1 MAWLWSMNKKQ
12 HIQLTALIALLSA
25 LNPQPSTF
33 AQGTAFTY
41 QGRLTDQGNPA
52 NGSYD
57 LTFAV
62 FDALTAGTQV
72 SGTVTNG
79 TTSVSNGQFTVSL
92 DFGPGVFTGSPRW
105 LEVGVQ
111 TNGGGGF
118 ATLNPRQQLTP
129 MPYAIYS
136 ANSAHADIAAQAD
149 QAGSVASGTI
159 SAPQLSTSG
168 APGTGQV
175 LGYSGTQLV
184 WQDPVI
190 GGSTGGWALT
200 GNLGTSPVLNF
211 LGTLDNQP
219 VELHVGGTRA
229 LRLEPDATGSGAPNV
244 IGGSPANYVS
254 NSVVGATIGGGGG
267 LNLSNSVT
275 ASFAA
280 IGGGVKNIAG
290 GQQAFVG
297 GGYQNKASGYI
308 STVAGG
314 AYNVANGSEAFVGG
328 GAYNMA
334 ELYSVVA
341 GGDLNTANGVDSV
354 VVGGLINTASGD
366 YSFVGGGSDTSD
378 VNDTLGNVASGG
390 WSVVVGGD
398 GNHATGDDSSVV
410 GGANNTASGVWSA
423 VPGGALNVAS
433 GVASFAAGYNA
444 HATTQGAF
452 VWADNSSG
460 SAFTSSAN
468 YQFLMRA
475 TGGVGIGTAQTP
487 PGGLRVASGGLAVTG
502 ASSPSYP
509 GSTGVFIEKVPNYG
523 GAVYAY
529 DYNANGP
536 LSLALNSPG
545 GNVGIGTLTPQNTL
559 DVNGTTRTH
568 SIIITGGA
576 DLAEPFKMGS
586 QTVQKGSVVVIDAAH
601 PGELKLSTSAY
612 DTHVAGIVSG
622 ANGINPGIALQ
633 QEGMLEGGQNVALT
647 GRVYVLADA
656 THDPIQPGDLLTT
669 SDTPGH
675 AMKVSDHARAQG
687 AILGKAMT
695 TLTEGKG
702 MVLVLVTLQ

>member
-1 MAWLWSMNKKQ
+1 MKNQQL
-12 HIQLTALIALLSA
+12 IQLTPLIALLSA
-25 LNPQPSTF
+25 FNPQTTTF
-33 AQGTAFTY
+33 AQGTAFSY
-41 QGRLTDQGNPA
+41 QGRLTDQGNAA

-62 FDALTAGTQV
+62 FDALAAGTQV
-72 SGTVTNG
+72 GGTVTSG
-79 TTSVSNGQFTVSL
+79 ATPVSNGQFTVTL
-92 DFGPGVFTGSPRW
+92 DFGPGMFTGNPRW

-111 TNGGGGF
+111 ASGGGGF
-118 ATLNPRQQLTP
+118 ATLSPRQQLTP
-129 MPYAIYS
+129 VPYSIYS
-136 ANSAHADIAAQAD
+136 GNSAHADMAAQAD
-149 QAGSVASGTI
+149 QASGVVSGAI

-175 LGYSGTQLV
+175 LGYNGTQLV

-190 GGSTGGWALT
+190 GGSTGGWALN
-200 GNLGTSPVLNF
+200 GNLGTSPGINF
-211 LGTLDNQP
+211 LGTADSQP
-219 VELHVGGTRA
+219 LELKVGGGRA
-229 LRLEPDATGSGAPNV
+229 LRLEPNTSGAPNV
-244 IGGSPANYVS
+244 IGGAPVNFVS
-254 NSVVGATIGGGGG
+254 NSVVGAVIGGGGALNYAG
-267 LNLSNSVT
+267 LTYSNTVT
-275 ASFAA
+275 APFGTV
-280 IGGGVKNIAG
+280 GGGVKNIAAG
-290 GQQAFVG
+290 WGAMEG
-297 GGYQNKASGYI
+297 GGYQNIAAGYL
-308 STVAGG
+308 STVVGG
-314 AYNVANGSEAFVGG
+314 AYNTANGSEAFVGG
-328 GAYNMA
+328 GAYNTA
-334 ELYSVVA
+334 DLYSVVA

-366 YSFVGGGSDTSD
+366 YSFVGGGSDSSD
-378 VNDTLGNVASGG
+378 VNDTLGNVASGS

-398 GNHATGDDSSVV
+398 GNHATADDSTVV
-410 GGANNTASGVWSA
+410 GGVDNTASGVWSV

-460 SAFTSSAN
+460 SAFTSIADH
-468 YQFLMRA
+468 QFLMRA
-475 TGGVGIGTAQTP
+475 AGGVGIGTAQTP

-509 GSTGVFIEKVPNYG
+509 GSAGVFIEKVPNYG

-536 LSLALNSPG
+536 LPLALNSPG

-586 QTVQKGSVVVIDAAH
+586 QKVQKGSVVVIDAAH
-601 PGELKLSTSAY
+601 PGDLKLSTSAY
-612 DTHVAGIVSG
+612 DTHVAGVVSG

-633 QEGMLEGGQNVALT
+633 QEGLMEGGQNVALT

-656 THDPIQPGDLLTT
+656 IHDPIQPGDLLTT

-695 TLTEGKG
+695 TLIEGKG